1 MPPAKRGADGSIR
14 IVMNLFLPDSGLV
27 VWMLLA
33 FTIVFVVLA
42 KFGWPTI
49 LQSLNN
55 REKYITDSLQKA
67 NEAVQTLAGL
77 EQKGKD
83 IIASAQA
90 EQMRMVKETQAMN
103 EKMIQEAKQQ
113 AQVEADK
120 IIASAQEQIRKD
132 KEKALQDIRK
142 EVVSLS
148 IGMAEKVLR
157 KELSDTKSQS
167 DYVERLL
174 NDSSLS

>member
-1 MPPAKRGADGSIR
+1 
-14 IVMNLFLPDSGLV
+14 MNLFLPDSGLV

-33 FTIVFVVLA
+33 FSIVFIVLA
-42 KFGWPTI
+42 KFGWPII

-55 REKYITDSLQKA
+55 REQYITDSLQKA
-67 NEAVQTLAGL
+67 DEAVKALAGL

-90 EQMRMVKETQAMN
+90 EQLRMVKETQAIS
-103 EKMIQEAKQQ
+103 EKMIQEAKLQ
-113 AQVEADK
+113 AQTEADK

-132 KEKALQDIRK
+132 KEKALQDIHK

-157 KELSDTKSQS
+157 KELDNPKSQS
-167 DYVERLL
+167 DYIERLL
-174 NDSSLS
+174 NDNSLS

>member
-1 MPPAKRGADGSIR
+1 
-14 IVMNLFLPDSGLV
+14 MNLFLPDSGLV

-33 FTIVFVVLA
+33 FTIVFIVLA
-42 KFGWPTI
+42 KFGWPII

-55 REKYITDSLQKA
+55 REQYITDSLQKA
-67 NEAVQTLAGL
+67 DEAVKALAGL

-83 IIASAQA
+83 IIANAQA
-90 EQMRMVKETQAMN
+90 EQLRMVKETQAIS

-113 AQVEADK
+113 AQTEADK
-120 IIASAQEQIRKD
+120 IIASAQQQIQKD

-142 EVVSLS
+142 EVVTLS

-157 KELSDTKSQS
+157 KELSDPKSQS
-167 DYVERLL
+167 DYIERLL
-174 NDSSLS
+174 NDNSLS

>member
-1 MPPAKRGADGSIR
+1 
-14 IVMNLFLPDSGLV
+14 
-27 VWMLLA
+27 MLLA
-33 FTIVFVVLA
+33 FSIVFIVLA
-42 KFGWPTI
+42 KFGWPII

-55 REKYITDSLQKA
+55 REQYITDSLQKA
-67 NEAVQTLAGL
+67 DEAVKALAGL

-90 EQMRMVKETQAMN
+90 EQLRMVKETQAIS
-103 EKMIQEAKQQ
+103 EKMIQEAKLQ
-113 AQVEADK
+113 AQTEADK

-157 KELSDTKSQS
+157 KELDNPKSQS
-167 DYVERLL
+167 DYIERLL
-174 NDSSLS
+174 NDNSLS

>member
-1 MPPAKRGADGSIR
+1 
-14 IVMNLFLPDSGLV
+14 MNLFLPDSGLV

-33 FTIVFVVLA
+33 FSIVFIVLA
-42 KFGWPTI
+42 KFGWPII

-55 REKYITDSLQKA
+55 REQYITDSLQKA
-67 NEAVQTLAGL
+67 DEAVKALAGL

-90 EQMRMVKETQAMN
+90 EQLRMVKETQAIS
-103 EKMIQEAKQQ
+103 EKMIQEAKLQ
-113 AQVEADK
+113 AQTEADK

-157 KELSDTKSQS
+157 KELDNPKSQS
-167 DYVERLL
+167 DYIERLL
-174 NDSSLS
+174 NDNSLS